1 MNNLRFDVIML
12 AIFYM
17 SVILFLSACSSPPIT
32 QSDDCTNFEVKTIL
46 PTDSKG
52 TQLEKLEYNTK
63 MQGVCSDHRF

>member
-32 QSDDCTNFEVKTIL
+32 QPYDCANFEVKTIL

-52 TQLEKLEYNTK
+52 TQLEKLGYNTY
-63 MQGVCSDHRF
+63 MQGACDDGRF